1 MYVET
6 AGVWS
11 LEAKLLPLDGAAGDE
26 FGTSV
31 DIEGERILVGAP
43 RRDMVGVGAD
53 VGAAYVFQRSGTVW
67 TQEVQL
73 LATDPSAS
81 ALYGYSVAIAAE
93 DHVHTEHADLRGIVG
108 APQDSLVVLN
118 GGSAY
123 SIKLVG
129 VTWSTEAKL
138 TDVNAVADDRFG
150 TAVDMMGSMAIVGSP
165 GDDDFVPDGGSIF
178 AFEES
183 HHAWPQTQHKYGVA
197 PTNPTRL
204 LGSSV
209 AIGHETVMAGAPR
222 EEIQG
227 KTDAG
232 EVYLWFTEDPINWMG
247 EVAATE
253 TPADNAH
260 LGASVATSGQWMVS
274 GADRDSVLGP
284 NSGSVSIYPGHQH
297 FDPYCTA
304 GTSANGCQALMGAT
318 GIPSASAPSGG
329 FVAFAH
335 SGVPKNDGMFLY
347 SSNGQQAVPSQGS
360 TSYQCVVPPVIRTP
374 VKKSTGTTG
383 QCDGVATIDLNAF
396 WGPRISQP
404 GFLGSVMKVSRTR
417 IAFLVLVSS

>member
-1 MYVET
+1 MET

-178 AFEES
+178 AFEED
-183 HHAWPQTQHKYGVA
+183 HHAWPQMQHKYGVA

-297 FDPYCTA
+297 IDPYCTA

-335 SGVPKNDGMFLY
+335 SGEPRRTA
-347 SSNGQQAVPSQGS
+347 SSSTAPTASRRMPWSGVDQLPVRRPPGHPHAGQDEHRDDRPVRRGGRPS
-360 TSYQCVVPPVIRTP
+360 T
-374 VKKSTGTTG
+374 
-383 QCDGVATIDLNAF
+383 
-396 WGPRISQP
+396 
-404 GFLGSVMKVSRTR
+404 
-417 IAFLVLVSS
+417 